1 MESAKRIL
9 VIDDEAA
16 ILEVIQGC
24 LEDLGGMKV
33 LLAESG
39 MKGLQMAQAELPDGI
54 LLDISMPGM
63 DGLEVLR
70 QLQDNAVT
78 RSIPVVLLTAKVQ
91 PKDPVAFAQMGVA
104 GIIVKPFEPIGL
116 ADQVAEEFGWE
127 R

>member
-91 PKDPVAFAQMGVA
+91 PKDPAAFAQMGVA
-104 GIIVKPFEPIGL
+104 GVIVKPFEPIGL